1 MLKKDREK
9 LSNRYL
15 VSEDEVLILFLISKS
30 TKITEECCQK
40 LAEGWS
46 WSSIRKLAHNLG
58 RWNASS

>member
-30 TKITEECCQK
+30 TQITEECCQR
-40 LAEGWS
+40 LTEGWS
-46 WSSIRKLAHNLG
+46 WSSIRKLAYKLG